1 MPRSPL
7 PRNGRAIDA
16 AEAVKRMDTAIKSQT
31 GARPE
36 PFTPEPEPQKR
47 PGSTT
52 AEENVAIE
60 TLRQGTEPASR
71 HPPAP
76 KRPRRRNTLH

>member
-16 AEAVKRMDTAIKSQT
+16 AEAVKRMDTAIKRQT

-47 PGSTT
+47 AGSTT
-52 AEENVAIE
+52 AEENVAID
-60 TLRQGTEPASR
+60 TLRQGAEPASR
-71 HPPAP
+71 RQPGR
-76 KRPRRRNTLH
+76 KRPRRRNALH